1 MTNAEADNSRGFS
14 QPFSWK
20 RVIRWTLLCGV
31 PIVVM
36 FGIFVAATDCNGFKQ
51 RWNMEAVEKHI
62 ATKLAQVASMPEY
75 AKVEMKPHT
84 AGYCG
89 CMTVYGLVASQP
101 EADRLRELVLA
112 SKPPTEVKFL
122 LYSPVEHEGETFQGQ
137 AFNVPEIP
145 RPQ

>member
-31 PIVVM
+31 PIVVV
-36 FGIFVAATDCNGFKQ
+36 FGIFVGATDCNGFKQ

-62 ATKLAQVASMPEY
+62 ATKLSRVASMPEY
-75 AKVEMKPHT
+75 AQVQFEPFT
-84 AGYCG
+84 GGFCG
-89 CMTVYGLVASQP
+89 CLTVHGFVTGQP
-101 EADRLRELVLA
+101 EADRLREIVLA
-112 SKPPTEVKFL
+112 SQPPTEVKFL
-122 LYSPVEHEGETFQGQ
+122 LYSPLESDGETFQGQ